1 MRVLEKAGFQRGDY
15 KKEFYVRAANEGG
28 KKSDLQ
34 FFYLERPFK

>member
-1 MRVLEKAGFQRGDY
+1 VLEKAGFQRGDY

-34 FFYLERPFK
+34 FFYLERPFE